1 MKKNVSV
8 LYSQG
13 PFKKAYQPST
23 GFGCGYGQSQI
34 IDAQGRPIAGV
45 AMVAPEVGDMYEKD
59 GYSQEAFDC
68 LEANATLLASSW
80 LMLDKLRSIEAQ
92 LAGHPDAEK
101 GNSKVNFAL
110 CEARNGIAAA
120 TAAEPA

>member
-1 MKKNVSV
+1 MTGSKPKADLFSA
-8 LYSQG
+8 G
-13 PFKKAYQPST
+13 PYKKAFQPST

-34 IDAQGRPIAGV
+34 IDANGKPLAGV
-45 AMVAPEVGDMYEKD
+45 ALVAPEVGQLYAGGEF
-59 GYSQEAFDC
+59 SQEAFDC

-80 LMLDKLRSIEAQ
+80 VMLQRLRAIEAQ

-101 GNSKVNFAL
+101 GNSKVHFAL

-120 TAAEPA
+120 TAA